1 MDARANISGSAT
13 AKAVRN
19 HSGYSLL
26 VDELKRPELSE
37 ACDLQN
43 NQKLD
48 RKISSLCY
56 HLSFQK
62 NLSSLFDA
70 LITFALL
77 DLS

>member
-1 MDARANISGSAT
+1 MDASANISGSAT

-48 RKISSLCY
+48 RKIS
-56 HLSFQK
+56 
-62 NLSSLFDA
+62 
-70 LITFALL
+70 
-77 DLS
+77 